1 MFTCERC
8 GSSYSA
14 SHVGVENCPRCM
26 LLDRVQTPLTFKVF
40 RSADLTRDQI
50 RATAEESRRVRGK
63 TQQVRAAK

>member
-8 GSSYSA
+8 GSSYSS
-14 SHVGVENCPRCM
+14 SHIGVENCPRCM

-40 RSADLTRDQI
+40 RSADLPRDRI
-50 RATAEESRRVRGK
+50 RSTAEETRSK